1 MDSPTKLGRSSLSKA
16 CWNGRI
22 EVVEKLVSA
31 PGIDLNKQDHSGRTA
46 LHNACWGPNG
56 GRLGMKAGLNPKD
69 SPECAYVSSRV
80 FFNGILVSSCSWSRS
95 KYSR

>member
-1 MDSPTKLGRSSLSKA
+1 MEILNYLLERGCDVDVPTKLGRSALSKA

-31 PGIDLNKQDHSGRTA
+31 KGIDLNKQDHSGRTA

-56 GRLGMKAGLNPKD
+56 GRLGLKAGLNPKD
-69 SPECAYVSSRV
+69 SPECAYVK
-80 FFNGILVSSCSWSRS
+80 FNIKC
-95 KYSR
+95 